1 MSLAGQREPPSTPL
15 LDFCLDVARE
25 FDARIDATA
34 VHAELD
40 RLAAPWHDRELRV
53 LSPRR
58 QAEELAMIVFGLAG
72 FAQGQAEEPA
82 DYLMDKVLF
91 RRRGRPSL
99 LGVIYQQVAVR
110 LGVVTEPISAPDQYL
125 WRVVDQHR
133 PGGLDRAVIVDPA
146 RSGEILDVEEF
157 LIAADEAWLQTMCDA
172 SWQRQLLEELRQL
185 LVRRREFGGA
195 LLILHRQ
202 CLLEPNN
209 PVVFRERGLLHR
221 RLGAPLAAIE
231 DLESYLVLAPHASD
245 VQDMAET
252 VDRLRDE
259 LHRRPGRWAN

>member
-1 MSLAGQREPPSTPL
+1 MSLGGQREPPSTL
-15 LDFCLDVARE
+15 LDFCLSLTRD
-25 FDARIDATA
+25 FDATIDATA

-40 RLAAPWHDRELRV
+40 RLATPWHTRELRV

-82 DYLMDKVLF
+82 DYLIDRVLF
-91 RRRGRPSL
+91 RRLGRPRL
-99 LGVIYQQVAVR
+99 LGVVYQQVAVR
-110 LGVVTEPISAPDQYL
+110 LGVLVEPISAPDQCL

-157 LIAADEAWLQTMCDA
+157 LIAADEAWLHTVSVA
-172 SWQRQLLEELRQL
+172 SWQQQLLEELRQL
-185 LVRRREFGGA
+185 LVRRSEFGSA
-195 LLILHRQ
+195 LLVLHRQ
-202 CLLEPNN
+202 CMLEPNN

-245 VQDMAET
+245 VQDIAET

-259 LHRRPGRWAN
+259 LHRRPGQWAN